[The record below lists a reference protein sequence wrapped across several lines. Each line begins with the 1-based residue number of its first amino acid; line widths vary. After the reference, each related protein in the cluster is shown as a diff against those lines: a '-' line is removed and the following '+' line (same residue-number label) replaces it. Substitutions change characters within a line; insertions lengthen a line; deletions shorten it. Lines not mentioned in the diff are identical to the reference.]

1 MECAIRIKKIG
12 RKPTP
17 FSIPERCIQCCL
29 CDASSQA
36 LGQLI
41 DEDGV
46 SAFPATQD
54 LAERTERNEL
64 EHYVAGNGKQATQS
78 AAKPLAMTERLDVK
92 EELHHIALF
101 NDIFLAFSAKPS
113 LVARF

>member
-1 MECAIRIKKIG
+1 MECAIRIKKTG
-12 RKPTP
+12 RKPIPLST
-17 FSIPERCIQCCL
+17 PERCIQCCL

-41 DEDGV
+41 EEDGV

-64 EHYVAGNGKQATQS
+64 EHYVAVNGKQATQS

-92 EELHHIALF
+92 EELHHVALF

>member
-1 MECAIRIKKIG
+1 MECAIRIKKQVG
-12 RKPTP
+12 
-17 FSIPERCIQCCL
+17 
-29 CDASSQA
+29 SQSHSA
-36 LGQLI
+36 HPSTAFNAAYATHRVKLGAQLI
-41 DEDGV
+41 EEDGV

-64 EHYVAGNGKQATQS
+64 EHYGAGNGKQATQS
-78 AAKPLAMTERLDVK
+78 AAKPLGMTERLDVK
-92 EELHHIALF
+92 EELHHVALF